1 MREERRRSARR
12 AQTIAQSRQGWG
24 QDTRR
29 QSATMSETAEEQR
42 RLIAAGRKSRR
53 HGARERKQ
61 ATEERA
67 EQLRPPVSTAHSST
81 LLFPPF
87 RFHRAPAHVPLPSTR
102 KKRRELIFP
111 NARRGN
117 TQVRRVGGGPN
128 RHCRKNRPR
137 PRISPS
143 RAALR
148 IDDHRRVCLRTQVV
162 VAVVIDDVRAGVT
175 RF

>member
-1 MREERRRSARR
+1 
-12 AQTIAQSRQGWG
+12 
-24 QDTRR
+24 
-29 QSATMSETAEEQR
+29 MSETAEEQR

-67 EQLRPPVSTAHSST
+67 EQPRPPVSTAHSCN

-102 KKRRELIFP
+102 KKGTRTRLSERAQAEYASEARGGEGRIGIVEKTARDREFP
-111 NARRGN
+111 
-117 TQVRRVGGGPN
+117 
-128 RHCRKNRPR
+128 
-137 PRISPS
+137 PS

-148 IDDHRRVCLRTQVV
+148 IDHRRVCLRTEVV

-175 RF
+175 RL